1 METKNTVPPKVKK
14 VYHYTCGITY
24 NLYYTCGIND
34 NLCGLI
40 GVFQVKFLS
49 ISSVRTLK
57 WHK

>member
-40 GVFQVKFLS
+40 GVFKVKFLS

-57 WHK
+57 